1 MRTGEGMEKRLFE
14 TGDSYHICEDCG
26 AWVPADRYKCDEC
39 GGDFS
44 PMAPIYTFSAKDEP
58 KAAEETVSE
67 EPGGAKKAGTKTDEA
82 RKEPGRGT
90 EEEFHQGQPV
100 MRCTL
105 CGKRFAF
112 GPGSCPDCG
121 GTAVPEL
128 FGERAAKEKAVSPAA
143 ERRGDDCAY
152 CYTAYLYDDYGRRSR
167 ANHAVKLKEGDNL
180 LGRNSFLLDPRLFFT
195 AAELTQRIR
204 DRYSGISRE
213 NVILT
218 VDRDGLT
225 VRYAGEGKA
234 PVRINGNEL
243 PEGCSAV
250 LEEGDLLHF
259 GDDDR
264 EGCIEVEIGR
274 NRVFAE
280 SRMHRT
286 LEAIRQ
292 ESQKSRQQLGRIE
305 EETANIGRNMEE
317 VLRGQEA
324 LQEAMRKITADELR
338 VRESDREEESVWE
351 LYETEGSWQI
361 RKRGGES
368 GYTARLGA
376 LMPEGETEEV
386 IRRTIRDFLT
396 RRAGGVSEEY
406 YGQVERSL
414 ASRQFQLYLYQAAF
428 FEGSCDNILRVAG
441 VEDYAAPLSFLGKA
455 VEEFIC
461 TEYVGVIFKSQLE
474 EFKAFLEANG
484 RHMGG
489 YLPQGLLVQYLGRGR
504 LDTETDTGRKQ
515 ERVRCVVE
523 KAGYSGEDEERVNA
537 LKEAADRIGAM
548 TQIRNNAIHA
558 KASESM
564 ATPKASARYMKRS
577 SRAVS
582 KVITREAYERQKWEI
597 FSGGA
602 LKLMHGYYEA
612 VCLKASGAGKK
623 GRLSGEPHPEERA

>member
-274 NRVFAE
+274 NRAFAE

-292 ESQKSRQQLGRIE
+292 ESQRAGSSWNESKRRLPISAGIWKRFCGDRKPCRRPCAKSQPTNCGCGRA
-305 EETANIGRNMEE
+305 TGRRNPSGSFTRRKAAGRSANAAER
-317 VLRGQEA
+317 A
-324 LQEAMRKITADELR
+324 A
-338 VRESDREEESVWE
+338 
-351 LYETEGSWQI
+351 
-361 RKRGGES
+361 
-368 GYTARLGA
+368 
-376 LMPEGETEEV
+376 
-386 IRRTIRDFLT
+386 IRRVW
-396 RRAGGVSEEY
+396 G
-406 YGQVERSL
+406 
-414 ASRQFQLYLYQAAF
+414 
-428 FEGSCDNILRVAG
+428 
-441 VEDYAAPLSFLGKA
+441 P
-455 VEEFIC
+455 
-461 TEYVGVIFKSQLE
+461 
-474 EFKAFLEANG
+474 
-484 RHMGG
+484 
-489 YLPQGLLVQYLGRGR
+489 
-504 LDTETDTGRKQ
+504 
-515 ERVRCVVE
+515 
-523 KAGYSGEDEERVNA
+523 
-537 LKEAADRIGAM
+537 
-548 TQIRNNAIHA
+548 
-558 KASESM
+558 
-564 ATPKASARYMKRS
+564 
-577 SRAVS
+577 
-582 KVITREAYERQKWEI
+582 
-597 FSGGA
+597 
-602 LKLMHGYYEA
+602 
-612 VCLKASGAGKK
+612 
-623 GRLSGEPHPEERA
+623 